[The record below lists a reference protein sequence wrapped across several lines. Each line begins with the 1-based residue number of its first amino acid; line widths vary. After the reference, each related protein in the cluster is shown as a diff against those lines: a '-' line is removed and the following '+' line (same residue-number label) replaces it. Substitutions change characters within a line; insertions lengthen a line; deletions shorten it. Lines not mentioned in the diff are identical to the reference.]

1 MPSERTPLLVDP
13 ASTPNDSVL
22 ERAPELEAVKRSI
35 YPGPTPLPKRQLLCI
50 SFIQLGEFIS
60 WTFFYP
66 YINEMIMVYDISGG
80 DPTKVGYYA
89 GLVASASF
97 IADCVSVFLWGRLSD
112 YIGRRPVIIIGLV
125 ALILGPIAFGFSQT
139 LATLVLS
146 RLLTGAFCGNI
157 GILKALIADITD
169 ESNRAKAFSYT
180 PAVMSLALVIAP
192 LIGGNLSRPVERFP
206 LFFGKSELLR
216 VYPYLLPSVAV
227 AVFPGIGIVMV
238 LLVLRESSSER
249 SHPKSLD
256 SPTSSSNQ
264 GISPTGSEIT
274 LVPEVKKTPPP
285 LTSLFTPQVRAA
297 VFNYAAYCF
306 LAFVIAF
313 LLPLFMSTPTQ
324 YGGLGLSPHDI
335 GTLLGVLGIY
345 TGAVQIVLFM
355 PLHRRLGNNGLFRLS
370 IATKAVVCIFWPILG
385 LLAKHT
391 KSDKL
396 SGALIALLLLQIL
409 FLPITRMGLSCSSI
423 FLTSAAPSGTS
434 VGATV
439 GLGQIFASISRF
451 LGPAFGAALFAVSIE
466 KNILGG
472 NLVYVVLI
480 GFIFVSLIGTAT
492 LPRVVKRA
500 NEN

>member
-1 MPSERTPLLVDP
+1 M
-13 ASTPNDSVL
+13 
-22 ERAPELEAVKRSI
+22 
-35 YPGPTPLPKRQLLCI
+35 
-50 SFIQLGEFIS
+50 
-60 WTFFYP
+60 
-66 YINEMIMVYDISGG
+66 
-80 DPTKVGYYA
+80 
-89 GLVASASF
+89 
-97 IADCVSVFLWGRLSD
+97 
-112 YIGRRPVIIIGLV
+112 
-125 ALILGPIAFGFSQT
+125 
-139 LATLVLS
+139 
-146 RLLTGAFCGNI
+146 
-157 GILKALIADITD
+157 
-169 ESNRAKAFSYT
+169 
-180 PAVMSLALVIAP
+180 ALVIAP

-206 LFFGKSELLR
+206 LFFGKSDLLR

-238 LLVLRESSSER
+238 LLVLRESSVSKKFIITTVCQLANLYYVQSER

-345 TGAVQIVLFM
+345 TGAVQIVFFM

-396 SGALIALLLLQIL
+396 SGALIALLLLQLL
-409 FLPITRMGLSCSSI
+409 FLPITRMGLC
-423 FLTSAAPSGTS
+423 TS
-434 VGATV
+434 
-439 GLGQIFASISRF
+439 LIISRCTWRSYTNS
-451 LGPAFGAALFAVSIE
+451 ASLFEHIP
-466 KNILGG
+466 
-472 NLVYVVLI
+472 YVCRSFSNFSRCNGWSRPDLCI
-480 GFIFVSLIGTAT
+480 GIAIPRSRNWGCSFRSLY
-492 LPRVVKRA
+492 
-500 NEN
+500 